1 MTPPSDGPATQ
12 EMLGPLPPLLYT
24 YIVPFFS
31 IHLYMSRRSCR
42 CRARTAPPQP
52 FNSHSIP
59 QKQLQGAAYSSLH
72 RLASATPSAVC
83 YSLRSFSVLASER
96 AHPEAVSQSS
106 RKPCHVHSPPIRCL
120 RSARPSASA
129 RFAALFVGIWKSATN
144 ATTTL
149 SDATPAAAAAAA
161 AAALGWKWR
170 SLWRARS
177 FEPAFCFETLNVGCT
192 HVPPQNCY
200 YIDAFKQ
207 PALLSSPSRLL

>member
-12 EMLGPLPPLLYT
+12 RDARSPPTAPLYIYSTVFQYT
-24 YIVPFFS
+24 S
-31 IHLYMSRRSCR
+31 IHVASLMSLP
-42 CRARTAPPQP
+42 RTHRPAATIQ
-52 FNSHSIP
+52 FAFHP
-59 QKQLQGAAYSSLH
+59 QKQLQGAAHSSLH

-149 SDATPAAAAAAA
+149 PGATPAAA

-170 SLWRARS
+170 SLWRAPS
-177 FEPAFCFETLNVGCT
+177 FEPTFCSETLNVGA
-192 HVPPQNCY
+192 P
-200 YIDAFKQ
+200 
-207 PALLSSPSRLL
+207 